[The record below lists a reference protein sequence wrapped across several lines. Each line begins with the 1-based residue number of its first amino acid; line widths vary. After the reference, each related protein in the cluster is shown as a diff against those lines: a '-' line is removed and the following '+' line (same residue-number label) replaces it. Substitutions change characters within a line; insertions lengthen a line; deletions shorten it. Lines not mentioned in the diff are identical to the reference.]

1 MKKNKIPKVIHYCWF
16 GKNPLPELA
25 VKCINSWKK
34 YCPDYE
40 IIEWNENN
48 FDLNSVTYVKEA
60 YEAKKWAFI
69 TDYVRLF
76 VLYEYGGV
84 YMDTDVELL
93 KPIDSFLTLD
103 AFSGFESSNAVP
115 TGIISSR
122 KNFKFIKELLDY
134 YNDKHFKND
143 DGTYDLTT
151 NVVTITNICL
161 KHGLVI
167 NNKKQNIDGFI
178 LFPNDYFCPKDYIT
192 GEIIKTDN
200 TYAIHHFSGS
210 WQNNFDKLM
219 IKFEKKCIKIF
230 NNKKGHKIYLFLSL
244 PFRLVHFVYVNGLKK
259 TIKKIISK
267 FK

>member
-143 DGTYDLTT
+143 DGTYKL
-151 NVVTITNICL
+151 NISL
-161 KHGLVI
+161 KV
-167 NNKKQNIDGFI
+167 
-178 LFPNDYFCPKDYIT
+178 
-192 GEIIKTDN
+192 
-200 TYAIHHFSGS
+200 
-210 WQNNFDKLM
+210 
-219 IKFEKKCIKIF
+219 KFEP
-230 NNKKGHKIYLFLSL
+230 NN
-244 PFRLVHFVYVNGLKK
+244 
-259 TIKKIISK
+259 
-267 FK
+267 